1 VGPSA
6 CIPSSGSREIAGGLS
21 SGKLSREYSGRA
33 AAPPVPDCTLDSP
46 WRRPQLDVQARAA
59 NHVADPPQFE
69 CVEVSPVPGT
79 RPSFPITQLSG
90 GRVDGP
96 DVGAGRPSR
105 PFPVPLHRR
114 CPTGNAMGTA
124 STPSRAPRA
133 RHQSGGSGPPSPG
146 RPAGQIASA
155 RRSRRW
161 HSVSGPREPG
171 SSGVSLRFG
180 IIHVIAER
188 LTTVSRPFVESTRH
202 LDLAGAERHDARGS
216 STTGPCWSM
225 IKNAR
230 PDRHRGV
237 QNWTRVRLSSKSG
250 RCAHLHSAATCRPD
264 PCDVSD
270 DLRRNWERV
279 D

>member
-1 VGPSA
+1 MEASTA
-6 CIPSSGSREIAGGLS
+6 RRSGSGG
-21 SGKLSREYSGRA
+21 E
-33 AAPPVPDCTLDSP
+33 PC
-46 WRRPQLDVQARAA
+46 RR
-59 NHVADPPQFE
+59 PPQFE

-79 RPSFPITQLSG
+79 RPSFPVTQLSG

-105 PFPVPLHRR
+105 PFPVPLRRR

-133 RHQSGGSGPPSPG
+133 RHQSGGSGPSFPG

-161 HSVSGPREPG
+161 HRVSDPREPG

-180 IIHVIAER
+180 IIHFIAER
-188 LTTVSRPFVESTRH
+188 LTTASRPLVESTDR
-202 LDLAGAERHDARGS
+202 LIWPARKYMTREGVRQQ
-216 STTGPCWSM
+216 GRCWSM

-230 PDRHRGV
+230 PDRHRV
-237 QNWTRVRLSSKSG
+237 
-250 RCAHLHSAATCRPD
+250 CRIGH
-264 PCDVSD
+264 VSD
-270 DLRRNWERV
+270 SLRRLGASPIFIQLPLADVIRAMSVTTCDATGRE
-279 D
+279 